1 MTICLSK
8 GFLCLFLRSCR
19 IFMLGLISAV
29 RKNSLAEA
37 AGIVAGDKL
46 VAVDGV
52 QVKDIIELS
61 FYTSDYEVELELE
74 NAQGQRR
81 QVHIDK
87 YPDED
92 LGLEFEAAVFDK
104 VSTCY
109 NNCIFCFVDQMIPGM
124 RKGLYVRDDD
134 YRLSFLYGNFIT
146 LTNLK
151 EEDFQR
157 IIQTHMTPLYVSVH
171 ATDPKVR
178 CEMMHNRF
186 AGELMDKLERLFA
199 AGIEVHTQIV
209 CCPGYNDG
217 VILAKSFHD
226 LYARHPHVLTM
237 AVVPVGITKHREGL
251 HPLRTFTKEEAAA
264 LIDQVTPWQRQ
275 CREETGKTFIYLG
288 DEFYLLAGR
297 DVPTAEWYDG
307 FPQLENGIGLTRS
320 FVDEW
325 QATLPSLSSYQAA
338 SPAVIPVGESAFTVL
353 QPLLDALN
361 KQFNTAHS
369 FVPVPNQ
376 FFGGKVNVT
385 GLLTASDILRTCK
398 ESGKRLILPAVV
410 LNNDKLFLD
419 DTALEQFRKEYPG
432 KVDIAKDAKELLH
445 LLLES

>member
-1 MTICLSK
+1 
-8 GFLCLFLRSCR
+8 
-19 IFMLGLISAV
+19 MLGLISSV

-46 VAVDGV
+46 VSVCGV

-61 FYTSDYEVELELE
+61 FYTTDYEVDLELE
-74 NAQGQRR
+74 NTEGQRR

-217 VILAKSFHD
+217 EILVKSFQD

-353 QPLLDALN
+353 QPLLYALN

-369 FVPVPNQ
+369 FVPVPNP

>member
-1 MTICLSK
+1 
-8 GFLCLFLRSCR
+8 
-19 IFMLGLISAV
+19 MLGLISAV

-264 LIDQVTPWQRQ
+264 LIDQVTPWQRK

-297 DVPTAEWYDG
+297 DVPAAEWYDG

-320 FVDEW
+320 FLDEW

>member
-1 MTICLSK
+1 
-8 GFLCLFLRSCR
+8 
-19 IFMLGLISAV
+19 MLGLISAV

-217 VILAKSFHD
+217 EILSKSFQD

-353 QPLLDALN
+353 QPLLYALN

>member
-1 MTICLSK
+1 
-8 GFLCLFLRSCR
+8 
-19 IFMLGLISAV
+19 MLGLISAV

-186 AGELMDKLERLFA
+186 AGELMDKLERLFV

-217 VILAKSFHD
+217 EILAKSFQD

-264 LIDQVTPWQRQ
+264 LIDQVTSWQRQ

-297 DVPTAEWYDG
+297 DVPAAEWYDG

-320 FVDEW
+320 FLDEW

>member
-1 MTICLSK
+1 
-8 GFLCLFLRSCR
+8 
-19 IFMLGLISAV
+19 MLGLISAV

-217 VILAKSFHD
+217 EILAKSFHD

-361 KQFNTAHS
+361 KQFSTAHS

>member
-1 MTICLSK
+1 
-8 GFLCLFLRSCR
+8 
-19 IFMLGLISAV
+19 MLGLISAV

-217 VILAKSFHD
+217 EILSKSFHD

-297 DVPTAEWYDG
+297 DVPAAEWYDG

-361 KQFNTAHS
+361 KQFSTAHS

>member
-1 MTICLSK
+1 MV
-8 GFLCLFLRSCR
+8 
-19 IFMLGLISAV
+19 GLISGV

-46 VAVDGV
+46 LSVQGA

-61 FYTSDYEVELELE
+61 FYTSDYEVDLEVE
-74 NAQGQRR
+74 NVDGQRR
-81 QVHIDK
+81 QIHIDK

-92 LGLEFEAAVFDK
+92 LGLEFDSAVFDK
-104 VSTCY
+104 VATCY

-124 RKGLYVRDDD
+124 RPGLYVRDDD

-171 ATDPKVR
+171 ATNPKVR

-186 AGELMDKLERLFA
+186 AGELMEKLERLFA
-199 AGIEVHTQIV
+199 ADIQVHTQIV

-217 VILAKSFHD
+217 EVLAKSFND
-226 LYARHPHVLTM
+226 LYSKYPHVLTM
-237 AVVPVGITKHREGL
+237 AVVPVGITKHREKL
-251 HPLRTFTKEEAAA
+251 HPLRTFTKDEAIT
-264 LIDQVTPWQRQ
+264 LIDQVTVWQQ
-275 CREETGKTFIYLG
+275 KCREETGKTFIYLG

-297 DVPTAEWYDG
+297 EVPQADWYDG

-320 FVDEW
+320 FLDEW
-325 QATLPSLSSYQAA
+325 QQTLELLASYVPTA
-338 SPAVIPVGESAFTVL
+338 PAVVPVGEGAYPVL
-353 QPLLDALN
+353 KPLMDELN
-361 KQFNTAHS
+361 QKFGSKHA
-369 FVPVPNQ
+369 FVPVPNK

-385 GLLTASDILRTCK
+385 GLLTAGDILQAVQ
-398 ESGKRLILPAVV
+398 GKRIILPAVV
-410 LNNDKLFLD
+410 LNNDNLFLD
-419 DTALEQFRKEYPG
+419 DKSLAQFKESFGG
-432 KVDIAKDAKELLH
+432 KVELAKGAKELLH

>member
-1 MTICLSK
+1 
-8 GFLCLFLRSCR
+8 
-19 IFMLGLISAV
+19 MLGLISAV

-217 VILAKSFHD
+217 EILTKSFQD

-297 DVPTAEWYDG
+297 DVPAAEWYDG

-361 KQFNTAHS
+361 KQFSTAHS

-385 GLLTASDILRTCK
+385 GLLTASDILQTCK

>member
-1 MTICLSK
+1 
-8 GFLCLFLRSCR
+8 
-19 IFMLGLISAV
+19 MLGLISAV

-217 VILAKSFHD
+217 EILAKSFQD

-251 HPLRTFTKEEAAA
+251 HPLHTFTKEEAAA

-361 KQFNTAHS
+361 KQFSTAHS

-432 KVDIAKDAKELLH
+432 KVEIAKDAKELLH

>member
-1 MTICLSK
+1 
-8 GFLCLFLRSCR
+8 
-19 IFMLGLISAV
+19 MLGLISAV

-217 VILAKSFHD
+217 EILAKSFHD

-320 FVDEW
+320 FLDEW

-353 QPLLDALN
+353 QPLLDSLN

>member
-1 MTICLSK
+1 
-8 GFLCLFLRSCR
+8 
-19 IFMLGLISAV
+19 MLGLISAV

-146 LTNLK
+146 ITNLK

-217 VILAKSFHD
+217 EILAKSFHD

-320 FVDEW
+320 FLDEW

-385 GLLTASDILRTCK
+385 GLLTASDILQTCK

-419 DTALEQFRKEYPG
+419 DTALEQFCKEYPG

>member
-1 MTICLSK
+1 
-8 GFLCLFLRSCR
+8 
-19 IFMLGLISAV
+19 MLGLISAV
-29 RKNSLAEA
+29 RKNSLAEV

-217 VILAKSFHD
+217 EILAKSFHD

-361 KQFNTAHS
+361 KQFSTAHS

>member
-1 MTICLSK
+1 
-8 GFLCLFLRSCR
+8 
-19 IFMLGLISAV
+19 MLGLISAV

-217 VILAKSFHD
+217 EILAKSFHD

-353 QPLLDALN
+353 QPLLGSLN

>member
-1 MTICLSK
+1 MV
-8 GFLCLFLRSCR
+8 
-19 IFMLGLISAV
+19 GLISGV

-37 AGIVAGDKL
+37 AGIIAGDKL
-46 VAVDGV
+46 LSVQGA

-61 FYTSDYEVELELE
+61 FYTSDYEVDLEVE
-74 NAQGQRR
+74 NVDGQRR
-81 QVHIDK
+81 QIHIDK

-92 LGLEFEAAVFDK
+92 LGLEFDSAVFDK
-104 VSTCY
+104 VATCY

-124 RKGLYVRDDD
+124 RPGLYVRDDD

-171 ATDPKVR
+171 ATNPKVR

-186 AGELMDKLERLFA
+186 AGELMEKLERLFA
-199 AGIEVHTQIV
+199 ADIQVHTQIV

-217 VILAKSFHD
+217 EVLAKSFDD
-226 LYARHPHVLTM
+226 LYSKYPHVLTM
-237 AVVPVGITKHREGL
+237 AVVPVGITKHREKL
-251 HPLRTFTKEEAAA
+251 HPLRTFTKDEAIT
-264 LIDQVTPWQRQ
+264 LIDQVTVWQQ
-275 CREETGKTFIYLG
+275 KCREETGKTFIYLG

-297 DVPTAEWYDG
+297 EVPQVDWYDG

-320 FVDEW
+320 FLDEW
-325 QATLPSLSSYQAA
+325 QQTLELLASYVPTA
-338 SPAVIPVGESAFTVL
+338 PAVVPVGEGAYPVL
-353 QPLLDALN
+353 KPLMDNLN
-361 KQFNTAHS
+361 QKFGSKHA
-369 FVPVPNQ
+369 FVPVPNK

-385 GLLTASDILRTCK
+385 GLLTAGDILQAVQ
-398 ESGKRLILPAVV
+398 GKRIILPAVV
-410 LNNDKLFLD
+410 LNNDNLFLD
-419 DTALEQFRKEYPG
+419 DKSLVQFKESFGG
-432 KVDIAKDAKELLH
+432 KVELAKGAKELLH

>member
-1 MTICLSK
+1 MV
-8 GFLCLFLRSCR
+8 
-19 IFMLGLISAV
+19 GLISGV

-37 AGIVAGDKL
+37 AGIIAGDKL
-46 VAVDGV
+46 LSVQGA

-61 FYTSDYEVELELE
+61 FYTSDYEVDLEVE
-74 NAQGQRR
+74 NVDGQRR
-81 QVHIDK
+81 QIHIDK

-92 LGLEFEAAVFDK
+92 LGLEFDSAVFDK
-104 VSTCY
+104 VATCY

-124 RKGLYVRDDD
+124 RPGLYVRDDD

-171 ATDPKVR
+171 ATNPKVR

-186 AGELMDKLERLFA
+186 AGELMEKLERLFA
-199 AGIEVHTQIV
+199 ADIQVHTQIV

-217 VILAKSFHD
+217 EVLAKSFDD
-226 LYARHPHVLTM
+226 LYSKYPHVLTM
-237 AVVPVGITKHREGL
+237 AVVPVGITKHREKL
-251 HPLRTFTKEEAAA
+251 HPLRTFTKDEAIT
-264 LIDQVTPWQRQ
+264 LIDQVTVWQQ
-275 CREETGKTFIYLG
+275 KCREETGKTFIYLG

-297 DVPTAEWYDG
+297 EVPQADWYDG

-320 FVDEW
+320 FLDEW
-325 QATLPSLSSYQAA
+325 QQTLELLASYVPTA
-338 SPAVIPVGESAFTVL
+338 PAVVPVGEGAYPVL
-353 QPLLDALN
+353 KPLMDNLN
-361 KQFNTAHS
+361 QKFGSKHA
-369 FVPVPNQ
+369 FVPVPNK

-385 GLLTASDILRTCK
+385 GLLTAGDILQAVQ
-398 ESGKRLILPAVV
+398 GKRIILPAVV
-410 LNNDKLFLD
+410 LNNDNLFLD
-419 DTALEQFRKEYPG
+419 DKSLAQFKESFGG
-432 KVDIAKDAKELLH
+432 KVELAKGAKELLH